1 MREKKEKGTG
11 EKTFK
16 RLLKIIFDHYT
27 PHMLLVGAGIFGSAI
42 STVIGT
48 SFLRT
53 LVDVYITPLIGSPD
67 PDFGPLA
74 RALLKIAAV
83 YTLSVL
89 LAFMNSKIMIRVA
102 QGVMRDIRNRLFVHM
117 QKLPLRYFDTHA
129 HGDTMSIYTNDTDRL
144 RHFIGT
150 SMPQLLG
157 ALISVASVFITMC
170 IIDVPLALI
179 AAFMVFVMLRTSRAV
194 FGLSG
199 KYFAQQQQRL
209 GRLNGYIE
217 EMISGQKVIK
227 VFHYEKKSIEEF
239 ERLNEELRES
249 AYQSG
254 RFVNILM
261 PVVTQLGNLSYVLV
275 AIFGALMVL
284 NGFFGATIGTVVAFL
299 TLVRNFN
306 HPFSQIGSQINEVVG
321 AIAGAGRIFAL
332 LDEEE
337 EADAGYITLVN
348 VEEDEERGLRE
359 CERRSGIW
367 AWKEGEEAGEIRYR
381 RLEGEIVLEDV
392 DFSYVEGKQILHGLS
407 LYAKKGQK
415 IAFVGSTGAGK
426 TTITNL
432 LNRFYDISGGRI
444 LYDGIDIEK
453 IRKPDLRRSLGMV
466 LQDTHLFTGTVLEN
480 IRYGRPEA
488 SDEECMEGA
497 RLANAHG
504 FIERLPEGYDT
515 MIQEEGT
522 ALSQGQRQLL
532 AIARAAVA
540 NAPVLIL
547 DEATSSIDTH
557 TEKLVQKG
565 MDALMKGRT
574 TFVIAHRLS
583 TIRNA
588 DCIMVLE
595 QGRIAE
601 RGSHEE
607 LLVQKGRYYR
617 LYTGLTGKV

>member
-617 LYTGLTGKV
+617 LYTGLTGK